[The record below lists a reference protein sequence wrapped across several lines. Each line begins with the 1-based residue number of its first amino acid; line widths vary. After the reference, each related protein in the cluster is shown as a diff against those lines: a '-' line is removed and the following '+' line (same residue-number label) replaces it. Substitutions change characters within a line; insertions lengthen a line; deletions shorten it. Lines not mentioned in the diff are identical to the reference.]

1 MAVFFWI
8 DFLLQNHKYQFN
20 GTGVLLYIAAKLFIF
35 IIKKLML
42 MLINSIKK
50 RMKEFLKEF
59 AIGLWEDLVT
69 MSMTRLLPAGPRWG

>member
-1 MAVFFWI
+1 MAGCDYIPHTLHEGRVFCI
-8 DFLLQNHKYQFN
+8 DFLLQNHKYQVN

-42 MLINSIKK
+42 MLVNSIKK

-59 AIGLWEDLVT
+59 AIGL
-69 MSMTRLLPAGPRWG
+69 